1 MKCSSRRLFDERSQE
16 LANLWEDALVVTIG
30 VIMDIQ
36 HLVDRLEQLLNESFR
51 FPLSAYLFV
60 NEDQIFNLIDQLR
73 VAVPEEVKRA
83 NRIESEKDRIL
94 AQAQEEAERIRKLAQ
109 QEAGELVNRDTVT
122 MSAQQRADN
131 ILERARRDAEALRQD
146 ADVYVVEVLAQL
158 EDELLRSLTVVR
170 NGLHKVHVEQ
180 QEPAESGAD

>member
-1 MKCSSRRLFDERSQE
+1 
-16 LANLWEDALVVTIG
+16 
-30 VIMDIQ
+30 
-36 HLVDRLEQLLNESFR
+36 LNESFR
-51 FPLSAYLFV
+51 LPLSAYLFV

-83 NRIESEKDRIL
+83 NRIEAEKDRIM
-94 AQAQEEAERIRKLAQ
+94 AQAQEEAERVRGLAKR
-109 QEAGELVNRDTVT
+109 EAGELVNRDTVT

-146 ADVYVVEVLAQL
+146 ADAYVIEVLSQL

-170 NGLHKVHVEQ
+170 NGLHRVNVEP
-180 QEPAESGAD
+180 ETAVPASD